1 MKQGKAYTAIL
12 TAMVIWACSGIATKI
27 GLTAFH
33 PVTLVNMR
41 FIMAVALMLAVGLAS
56 RSLVRPERKDL
67 PLFLLAGFVQPFLYF
82 MFESYSLK
90 LLASPT
96 IAEALLSMG
105 PLFAPIFAWVLLR
118 ERVTWRNIAGI
129 VISTAGMLLLIVDLG
144 GTAFEVGSPTGVLLA
159 MLAVFSAV
167 FYTILLRKMPARYN
181 SLSIVFYVQLSSLLF
196 FCPVWALTDGR
207 HMADLAFS
215 WRAFG
220 AVVFLA
226 AFSSVAAFVLF
237 CYAVRRLGVTRANA
251 FNNIRPVFTALI
263 MLAFFGEQLPW
274 VKWLGIAVVIV
285 GLFIC
290 QSSGKCSTRKRH
302 CTDD

>member
-1 MKQGKAYTAIL
+1 MTSSKAYIAIL

-27 GLTAFH
+27 GLTAF
-33 PVTLVNMR
+33 PPITLVTMR
-41 FIMAVALMLAVGLAS
+41 FVMAVALMLMVGWAS
-56 RSLVRPERKDL
+56 HSLVRLKRKDL
-67 PLFLLAGFVQPFLYF
+67 PLFLLAGFTQPFLYF

-96 IAEALLSMG
+96 IAEALLSTG
-105 PLFAPIFAWVLLR
+105 PLFAPLFAWLLLR
-118 ERVTWRNIAGI
+118 ERVTWQNIAGI
-129 VISTAGMLLLIVDLG
+129 VISTAGMLLLIVDFG
-144 GTAFEVGSPTGVLLA
+144 GAAFEIGVPSGVLLA

-167 FYTILLRKMPARYN
+167 LYTILLRKMPARYN
-181 SLSIVFYVQLSSLLF
+181 SLSIVLYVQMSSLLF
-196 FCPVWALTDGR
+196 FVPAWALTDGR
-207 HMADLAFS
+207 HLTDLAFS

-220 AVVFLA
+220 AVGFLA
-226 AFSSVAAFVLF
+226 VFSSVVAFVLF

-274 VKWLGIAVVIV
+274 LKWIGIAVVIV

-290 QSSGKCSTRKRH
+290 QSSSKTPTKQKKH
-302 CTDD
+302 